1 MFANSSVYDDSTRHT
16 IQVKGLKFVKKSGI
30 ILPQSLFCEL
40 SEAGK
45 KTEGAEATRFEN

>member
-1 MFANSSVYDDSTRHT
+1 MAVFTMIPHATLRHT

-40 SEAGK
+40 SEADK